1 MPILICFKIE
11 LMKYFLI
18 IATTFSLNSTNLTT
32 LPTVHSDNE
41 NELEELLLGH
51 HECASFWDITANPN
65 ITVSIETGA
74 TNFQKE
80 QLIHSIQEINSLNLG
95 FSYRLINSGGLI
107 AINFVNNETS
117 FFNGEKNVSLDGLQA
132 FGYALKEGYVQPGSD
147 SCYYIDKAEVFV
159 DKDLDEIYT
168 SLTVFHEMLH
178 TTGLNHTSCI
188 SSMMYNK
195 EGSPFTVNSFN
206 NLPFDKV
213 ALEILYSSNNRLVN
227 NTLIKKYLT
236 TNNISV
242 EDLCMEQKYDIVLF
256 EDMNYVCDMELKQSP
271 CYTTLEFTYNT
282 SAPIDLWCD
291 LNAGECDD
299 YPFKY
304 WDAVIFD
311 EKIFYC
317 NNESYCIEKSN
328 FDPNNISTL
337 TNFEIFCGEEFCEYI
352 SNTSNED
359 DLTVSTPSNSQE
371 YTDFDIAGIIG
382 FLFILLVFRKLYL
395 DTVKKRQVSR
405 VEIGEESSSYVQD
418 IDGNFGEVEE
428 LFDENDFS

>member
-1 MPILICFKIE
+1 
-11 LMKYFLI
+11 MKYLLI
-18 IATTFSLNSTNLTT
+18 IATTFSLNFTNVTT
-32 LPTVHSDNE
+32 FPTLHSDNE
-41 NELEELLLGH
+41 NDLEELLLEH
-51 HECASFWDITANPN
+51 HECASFWDITVNPN

-80 QLIHSIQEINSLNLG
+80 QLNHSIDEINSLNLG
-95 FSYRLINSGGLI
+95 FSYRFINSGGLI
-107 AINFVNNETS
+107 SVNFVDNDTS
-117 FFNGEKNVSLDGLQA
+117 FFDGEENVSLDGLQA

-147 SCYYIDKAEVFV
+147 NCFYIDKAEVFV

-178 TTGLNHTSCI
+178 TTGLTHTSCI
-188 SSMMYNK
+188 SSVMYNK

-206 NLPFDKV
+206 NLPLDKV

-227 NTLIKKYLT
+227 NALIKKYLT

-242 EDLCMEQKYDIVLF
+242 EDLCIEQKYDIVLF

-271 CYTTLEFTYNT
+271 CYATLEFTYNI

-291 LNAGECDD
+291 LDSRECDD
-299 YPFKY
+299 YPFRD
-304 WDAVIFD
+304 WDAVTFD

-317 NNESYCIEKSN
+317 NSESYCIEKLN
-328 FDPNNISTL
+328 FDPNNTSTL
-337 TNFEIFCGEEFCEYI
+337 TNFEILCGEEFCEYI
-352 SNTSNED
+352 SNSSKED
-359 DLTVSTPSNSQE
+359 DFTDSTPSNSQK

-382 FLFILLVFRKLYL
+382 FLFILLIFRKLYK

-405 VEIGEESSSYVQD
+405 VEIGEESSSYIKD
-418 IDGNFGEVEE
+418 FDENFGKVEE

>member
-1 MPILICFKIE
+1 V
-11 LMKYFLI
+11 KYLLI
-18 IATTFSLNSTNLTT
+18 IATTFSLNFTNLTT
-32 LPTVHSDNE
+32 LPTLHSDNE
-41 NELEELLLGH
+41 KDLEELLLEH
-51 HECASFWDITANPN
+51 HECASFWDITVNPN

-80 QLIHSIQEINSLNLG
+80 QLNHSIEEINSLNLG
-95 FSYRLINSGGLI
+95 FSYRFINSGGLI
-107 AINFVNNETS
+107 SVNFVDNDTS
-117 FFNGEKNVSLDGLQA
+117 FFDGEENLSLDGLQA

-147 SCYYIDKAEVFV
+147 NCFYIDKAEVFV

-178 TTGLNHTSCI
+178 TTGLTHTSCI
-188 SSMMYNK
+188 SSVMYNK

-206 NLPFDKV
+206 NLPLDKV

-227 NTLIKKYLT
+227 NALIKKYLT

-291 LNAGECDD
+291 LNASECDD
-299 YPFKY
+299 YPFRD
-304 WDAVIFD
+304 WDAVTFD

-317 NNESYCIEKSN
+317 NSESYCIEKLN
-328 FDPNNISTL
+328 FDPNNTSTL
-337 TNFEIFCGEEFCEYI
+337 TNFEILCGEGFCEYI
-352 SNTSNED
+352 SNSSKED
-359 DLTVSTPSNSQE
+359 GFTDSTPSNSQK

-382 FLFILLVFRKLYL
+382 FLFILLIFRKLYK

-405 VEIGEESSSYVQD
+405 VEIGEDSSSYVQD
-418 IDGNFGEVEE
+418 IDANFGEVEE

>member
-1 MPILICFKIE
+1 
-11 LMKYFLI
+11 MKYLLI
-18 IATTFSLNSTNLTT
+18 IATTFSLNFTNLTT
-32 LPTVHSDNE
+32 LPTSHSNNE
-41 NELEELLLGH
+41 NDLEELLLEH
-51 HECASFWDITANPN
+51 HECASFWDITVNPN

-80 QLIHSIQEINSLNLG
+80 QLNHSIEEINSLNLG
-95 FSYRLINSGGLI
+95 FSYSLVNTGGLI
-107 AINFVNNETS
+107 SVNFVNNDTS
-117 FFNGEKNVSLDGLQA
+117 FFDGEENVSLAGLQA
-132 FGYALKEGYVQPGSD
+132 FGYALREGYVQPGSD
-147 SCYYIDKAEVFV
+147 NCFYIDKVEVFV
-159 DKDLDEIYT
+159 DKDLGEIYT
-168 SLTVFHEMLH
+168 SLTIFHEMLH
-178 TTGLNHTSCI
+178 TTGLKHTSCI
-188 SSMMYNK
+188 SSMMYDK

-227 NTLIKKYLT
+227 NALIKKYLT

-291 LNAGECDD
+291 LNASECDD
-299 YPFKY
+299 YPFRD
-304 WDAVIFD
+304 WDAVTFD

-317 NNESYCIEKSN
+317 NSESYCIEKLN
-328 FDPNNISTL
+328 FDPNNTSTL
-337 TNFEIFCGEEFCEYI
+337 TNFEILCGEGFCEYI
-352 SNTSNED
+352 SNSSKED
-359 DLTVSTPSNSQE
+359 GFTDSTPSNSQK

-382 FLFILLVFRKLYL
+382 FLFILLIFRKLYK

-405 VEIGEESSSYVQD
+405 VEIGEDSSSYLVD
-418 IDGNFGEVEE
+418 IDENFGEVEE